1 MILSHLITMI
11 NSNSLRGYAWSRTQV
26 LHDVFIEEFHKGIS
40 KINEFVQKVLQ
51 NNLRLRW
58 RNT

>member
-26 LHDVFIEEFHKGIS
+26 LHDVFISTTKQS
-40 KINEFVQKVLQ
+40 KTKME
-51 NNLRLRW
+51 NLKAT
-58 RNT
+58 NKNA